1 MAYPE
6 GLEPPTPWS
15 VAKRATVATN
25 RRAMTY
31 NPLKIPL
38 QRTLQ

>member
-15 VAKRATVATN
+15 VDTSEGFYGNVKLAVTSC
-25 RRAMTY
+25 
-31 NPLKIPL
+31 LI
-38 QRTLQ
+38 

>member
-15 VAKRATVATN
+15 VAKYSIQLSYGYALGC
-25 RRAMTY
+25 
-31 NPLKIPL
+31 LKCIME
-38 QRTLQ
+38 T